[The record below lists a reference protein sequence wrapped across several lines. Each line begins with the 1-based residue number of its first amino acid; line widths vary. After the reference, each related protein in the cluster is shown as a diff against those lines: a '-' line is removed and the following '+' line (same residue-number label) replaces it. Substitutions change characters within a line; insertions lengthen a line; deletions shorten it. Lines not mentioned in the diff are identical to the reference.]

1 MKRTKHQTPE
11 YRQRIRHISYF
22 RQQRNEPYSGTRR
35 GLGTGAGRTKGTPN
49 RYDAKVR
56 QAIAIAKSVLDA
68 GIPLND
74 VICRLLRIA
83 IDDPETFQGV
93 LDEVPLRGP
102 GMNDPVRYRFDVFGD
117 IKEPTDSEIAETL
130 GLPVETVTRIRL
142 SGSDTYD
149 LWREKT
155 IRARMT
161 PGQRDLLET
170 IEYQAVLN
178 SYLEAKR
185 EQQQAKRKRN
195 VSRRRLKRSI

>member
-11 YRQRIRHISYF
+11 YRQRMRHIAYF
-22 RQQRNEPYSGTRR
+22 VQQRNEPYSGTRR

-49 RYDAKVR
+49 RYDAKIR
-56 QAIAIAKSVLDA
+56 QAIAIAKSVLED

-74 VICRLLRIA
+74 VVCRLLKIA
-83 IDDPETFQGV
+83 IDDPETFDGV
-93 LDEVPLRGP
+93 LQAVPLRGP
-102 GMNDPVRYRFDVFGD
+102 GMNNSVRYRFDVFED
-117 IKEPTDSEIAETL
+117 VKEPTDSEIAETL

-155 IRARMT
+155 IRARMS
-161 PGQRDLLET
+161 PAQRDLLET
-170 IEYQAVLN
+170 LEYRNVLN
-178 SYLEAKR
+178 SYREALR

-195 VSRRRLKRSI
+195 VARRR

>member
-1 MKRTKHQTPE
+1 MKCTKHQTPE

-74 VICRLLRIA
+74 VVCRLLKIA
-83 IDDPETFQGV
+83 IEDPETFDGV
-93 LDEVPLRGP
+93 LAEVPLRGP
-102 GMNDPVRYRFDVFGD
+102 GMNDPVRYRFDVFED
-117 IKEPTDSEIAETL
+117 VKEPTDKEIAETL
-130 GLPVETVTRIRL
+130 GLSEETVTRIRL

-170 IEYQAVLN
+170 IEYRVVLN

-195 VSRRRLKRSI
+195 VARKRLKRF

>member
-74 VICRLLRIA
+74 VVCRLLKIA
-83 IDDPETFQGV
+83 IEDPETFQGV

-102 GMNDPVRYRFDVFGD
+102 GMNDPVRYRFDVFED
-117 IKEPTDSEIAETL
+117 VKEPTDSEIAETL

-195 VSRRRLKRSI
+195 VARKRLKRF